1 MTTLVDVTLPV
12 STVPIKF
19 LGATVLSMNCRM
31 GWGIESSSL
40 EIDLVEDC
48 IAGSGYNVFTETIDN
63 FGPDNFI
70 GDNQE
75 IIGSA
80 AYFSLPAPNPSLPND
95 KFRFG
100 GIITNWT
107 TRLGANGLTYH
118 VSMSDPKQILDNTI
132 VITDSYSDLPFQHI
146 NYYNVYSA
154 YEAGVNYGNCNVF
167 GEANS
172 TERGMEYN
180 KVLKGLLALA
190 ALAGDTTNFRLK
202 VYSPTTNSV
211 GYGGLFRLDL
221 GYTLSSNNIYT
232 ANLVQSR
239 PDSVPLGPDN
249 YRITDKMSILELLN
263 NICELTGRNFYCN
276 LVWDVPTSSHKIVV
290 STVQFAPPLGGLA
303 VIPASYKGY
312 ATELSYGKE
321 LRNDKSR
328 KIIFGEQI
336 HYLTTTNRFTPYFGE
351 DDFGNPIYPIENNKG
366 VFCEPDGNTDSICG
380 FWIYIDITKLNVTL
394 YNPITT
400 AGGNRVYKVWLSE
413 ADIRAAL
420 SSYQLWLIR
429 TFQKRTTDPQ
439 HYSNIDGS
447 LVKILQNAPIYKDFV
462 EDRWADKLVDL
473 IRRDDPDNNK
483 FDSRRQPINDILLD
497 ARRKWV
503 DSYKTDFVDDLD
515 KIHKFISNLG
525 QTYYGKQ
532 FLTALTNR
540 VCGRWNNEEGG
551 GNGFGELM
559 YSEVPTNDGGW
570 VDYGFPVLSLVD
582 PALSVFRND
591 DDRIRPFAV
600 FHTASN
606 TAASGVLIGSPA
618 NSGIANPPT
627 DPTYSP

>member
-19 LGATVLSMNCRM
+19 LGATLLSMNCKM

-40 EIDLVEDC
+40 DVDLVEDC
-48 IAGSGYNVFTETIDN
+48 VPGSGYNVFSETIEN

-70 GDNQE
+70 GDDQE

-80 AYFSLPAPNPSLPND
+80 AYFSLPAPDPSFPND

-107 TRLGANGLTYH
+107 TRQGSNGLTYH
-118 VSMSDPKQILDNTI
+118 VTMTDPKQILENTI

-154 YEAGVNYGNCNVF
+154 YEAGVNYGNCSVF

-172 TERGMEYN
+172 TERGMEFK
-180 KVLKGLLALA
+180 KVLKGLLGLA
-190 ALAGDTTNFRLK
+190 ALAGDATNYRLK

-221 GYTLSSNNIYT
+221 GYTLSTNDIYT
-232 ANLVQSR
+232 ANLVPSR
-239 PDSVPLGPDN
+239 SDRVPEGPNN
-249 YRITDKMSILELLN
+249 YRITDKMSLLEFIN

-276 LVWDVPTSSHKIVV
+276 LYWDPAKSEHVIKV
-290 STVQFAPPLGGLA
+290 STVQFQPPAGGLA
-303 VIPASYKGY
+303 VIPASLEGY
-312 ATELSYGKE
+312 ATDLSYGRE

-336 HYLTTTNRFTPYFGE
+336 HYLTNVGQFTPFFGE
-351 DDFGNPIYPIENNKG
+351 DDFGNPIYPIKNNAG

-394 YNPITT
+394 YNPIVT
-400 AGGNRVYKVWLSE
+400 AGGQRIYKVWLSE

-420 SSYQLWLIR
+420 SSYHLWLMR
-429 TFQKRTTDPQ
+429 TFNKRNEPT
-439 HYSNIDGS
+439 HYSKINGS
-447 LVKILQNAPIYKDFV
+447 LVKILQEAPVYKDFV
-462 EDRWADKLVDL
+462 EDQWADRLVEL
-473 IRRDDPDNNK
+473 IRRDDPQNNA
-483 FDSRRQPINDILLD
+483 FDSTRQPINDILLD
-497 ARRKWV
+497 AKRKWV
-503 DSYKTDFVDDLD
+503 ESYKTDFVDDLD

-559 YSEVPTNDGGW
+559 YSEIPTNDGGW
-570 VDYGFPVLSLVD
+570 VDMECQYYLLSILHYQFSELKTIEFVHLLFLIQHLQ
-582 PALSVFRND
+582 PQ
-591 DDRIRPFAV
+591 RPAV
-600 FHTASN
+600 F
-606 TAASGVLIGSPA
+606 
-618 NSGIANPPT
+618 
-627 DPTYSP
+627 